1 MAVVIPK
8 PGTKFTDINLQR
20 GMRTPLLCLFPLI
33 LICMVAN
40 SFAASANGAEGDAG
54 CVSRPAPPFLVPSVE
69 PWEPLNKLF
78 RVKRGWIG
86 ADGAYSIPVAPDR
99 SIWTFGDTW
108 IGVIENG
115 RRDKPQMVNNTV
127 AVQSSSVAHS
137 AGSSNGQGDTGHND
151 SGHNDVENCRIN
163 FYWPGGMEHP
173 GSMWVPDNAKQT
185 KTYYWPADGAFVGG
199 RLFVFLHKIRTNLK
213 LPEPFQFESVGDDLV
228 VVENPL
234 EAPDRWRQKKLIV
247 SSDSKTFHQAA
258 ACLLDGDYLYI
269 YSNYFPARRDLC
281 PHPLIV
287 SRFKKTEMEATKL
300 DLSCIEY
307 LLEDGSWSR
316 VLASAGDQESQK
328 IFKDA
333 KNPKILF
340 MDGAPEMSVTRVR
353 GLPGYFAVYMPPLTR
368 RIAMRWA
375 EKPEGPWSESITLYD
390 CPEKEDSILQ
400 YSAKTHQELL
410 PEDAAAG
417 ELIVTYCRNTKKME
431 EHFSKPDIYFPQ
443 ALKVRLEFQSGQGN
457 QGNSASK

>member
-1 MAVVIPK
+1 V
-8 PGTKFTDINLQR
+8 
-20 GMRTPLLCLFPLI
+20 PLLGLALLI
-33 LICMVAN
+33 SLSLGA
-40 SFAASANGAEGDAG
+40 SFLAAAANGAEGDAG
-54 CVSRPAPPFLVPSVE
+54 CASRPAPPFLVQSVE
-69 PWEPLNKLF
+69 SWEPLNKLF
-78 RVKRGWIG
+78 RVKRGWVG
-86 ADGAYSIPVAPDR
+86 ADGAYSIPVAPGR

-115 RRDKPQMVNNTV
+115 RREKPCMVNNTV
-127 AVQSSSVAHS
+127 AVQSWSVANS
-137 AGSSNGQGDTGHND
+137 AGAETGSSGSGNGG
-151 SGHNDVENCRIN
+151 IY

-173 GSMWVPDNAKQT
+173 GSMWVPDNAKQS

-213 LPEPFQFESVGDDLV
+213 LPEPFQFESAGDDLV

-234 EAPDRWRQKKLIV
+234 EAPERWRQKKQVV
-247 SSDSKTFHQAA
+247 STDSKTFHQAT

-269 YSNYFPARRDLC
+269 YSNYIPARRDLN

-287 SRFKKTEMEATKL
+287 SRIKKADMEVMEP
-300 DLSCIEY
+300 DLSCVEY
-307 LLEDGSWSR
+307 FLEDGSWSR
-316 VLASAGDQESQK
+316 VLASAGNEKNQN

-333 KNPKILF
+333 KKPKILF
-340 MDGAPEMSVTRVR
+340 MDGAPEMSVCRVR

-375 EKPEGPWSESITLYD
+375 EKPEGPWSEPLTLYN
-390 CPEKEDSILQ
+390 CPEKDDSILQ
-400 YSAKTHQELL
+400 YSAKSHQELL
-410 PEDAAAG
+410 SDDAADG

-431 EHFSKPDIYFPQ
+431 EHFSKPEIYFPQ
-443 ALKVRLEFQSGQGN
+443 ALKIRLDFQGS